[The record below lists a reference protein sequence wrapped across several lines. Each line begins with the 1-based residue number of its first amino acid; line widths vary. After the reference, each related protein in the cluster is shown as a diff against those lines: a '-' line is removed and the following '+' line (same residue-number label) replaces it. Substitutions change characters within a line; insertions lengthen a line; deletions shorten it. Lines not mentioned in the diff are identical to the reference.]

1 MTTRTSIHP
10 DTYSED
16 RMINLYLGD
25 LQHMDMEDVV
35 AELLTA
41 YVELSQK
48 VKTLKEDRRT
58 AQVHY
63 MQHWIKPDGN
73 LDMDY
78 SNLLGITEV
87 QHGAPTNSSTF
98 YLDGVEY
105 HA

>member
-1 MTTRTSIHP
+1 
-10 DTYSED
+10 
-16 RMINLYLGD
+16 MINLYLGD
-25 LQHMDMEDVV
+25 LQHMDMEDIV

-63 MQHWIKPDGN
+63 MKHWINTEGN
-73 LDMDY
+73 LDTDF

-87 QHGAPTNSSTF
+87 IRENASTF

>member
-1 MTTRTSIHP
+1 
-10 DTYSED
+10 
-16 RMINLYLGD
+16 MINLYLGD

-48 VKTLKEDRRT
+48 VKTLNENRRT

-73 LDMDY
+73 LDTDFT
-78 SNLLGITEV
+78 NLLGITEV
-87 QHGAPTNSSTF
+87 QHGAPTNTSTF

>member
-1 MTTRTSIHP
+1 
-10 DTYSED
+10 
-16 RMINLYLGD
+16 
-25 LQHMDMEDVV
+25 MDMEDIV

-58 AQVHY
+58 AQVYY
-63 MQHWIKPDGN
+63 MNHCIKPDGN
-73 LDMDY
+73 LDMDF
-78 SNLLGITEV
+78 SNALGITEE
-87 QHGAPTNSSTF
+87 QHMDEHGHTSTF

>member
-1 MTTRTSIHP
+1 
-10 DTYSED
+10 
-16 RMINLYLGD
+16 MINLYLGD
-25 LQHMDMEDVV
+25 LQHMDMEDIV

-48 VKTLKEDRRT
+48 VKTLNENRRT
-58 AQVHY
+58 AQVDY

-73 LDMDY
+73 LDTDFT
-78 SNLLGITEV
+78 NLLGITEV
-87 QHGAPTNSSTF
+87 QHGAPTNDSPF

>member
-1 MTTRTSIHP
+1 
-10 DTYSED
+10 
-16 RMINLYLGD
+16 MINLYLSD

-41 YVELSQK
+41 YVELCQE
-48 VKTLKEDRRT
+48 VKTLRASKRT

-63 MQHWIKPDGN
+63 MQYYINTEGN
-73 LDMDY
+73 LDTDF

-87 QHGAPTNSSTF
+87 VRENASTF